1 MKHLILSFFML
12 TMFVALKAQAAETT
26 TECPMMREA
35 TERNNPK
42 ANLSNSKSKTK
53 NVRGSVTAQ

>member
-1 MKHLILSFFML
+1 
-12 TMFVALKAQAAETT
+12 MFVALKAQAVETT

-42 ANLSNSKSKTK
+42 ANIANSKTKPK
-53 NVRGSVTAQ
+53 NVRGTVSAQ

>member
-1 MKHLILSFFML
+1 ML
-12 TMFVALKAQAAETT
+12 TMFVALKVQAAETT

>member
-1 MKHLILSFFML
+1 
-12 TMFVALKAQAAETT
+12 MFVALKSQAAETT
-26 TECPMMREA
+26 TECLMMRET

-42 ANLSNSKSKTK
+42 ANTSNSKSKTK

>member
-1 MKHLILSFFML
+1 MKHLFLSFFIL
-12 TMFVALKAQAAETT
+12 TMFVALKANAAETT

-42 ANLSNSKSKTK
+42 ANIANSKTKPK
-53 NVRGSVTAQ
+53 NVRGSVSAQ

>member
-1 MKHLILSFFML
+1 MKHLFVFLLMTTFFTSLSF
-12 TMFVALKAQAAETT
+12 AGETT

-42 ANLSNSKSKTK
+42 ANLAAIKPKPRTTK
-53 NVRGSVTAQ
+53 GSSRQ